1 MTNKVISE
9 RERDAKIE
17 AIEALLLFEDP
28 MKATTNCINYLV
40 DALISEGPSFMLTDI
55 IPGKLNYDEVLT
67 ALLLGRDAIRWKE
80 WKNGMREYY

>member
-9 RERDAKIE
+9 RERDARIE

-28 MKATTNCINYLV
+28 MEVTTHCINTIVETL
-40 DALISEGPSFMLTDI
+40 DSEGPSFMTDI
-55 IPGKLNYDEVLT
+55 IPGKLNYDEVLA

-80 WKNGMREYY
+80 WKNGVREYY

>member
-28 MKATTNCINYLV
+28 MKATTHCINTIVETL
-40 DALISEGPSFMLTDI
+40 ASEGIDARTDI

>member
-9 RERDAKIE
+9 HERDAKIE

-28 MKATTNCINYLV
+28 MKATTHCINTIVETL
-40 DALISEGPSFMLTDI
+40 ASEGIDARTDI